1 MRNHNTAA
9 TTILYL
15 AAINI
20 VSYDLAS
27 TPDAWVYVFMENVI
41 RVMDLEKEA
50 PNVVTEPR
58 FRDLA
63 ASGYR
68 VEVVC
73 KANAYK
79 KGPNWHGAW
88 ILRAVSDEGL
98 EKLLVT
104 ARTRTSRNDIKIREI
119 KTVTG
124 VISFLQGI
132 GFSHAD
138 IPLEEG
144 KRTVH
149 KLSSEE
155 MAASR
160 P

>member
-1 MRNHNTAA
+1 
-9 TTILYL
+9 
-15 AAINI
+15 
-20 VSYDLAS
+20 
-27 TPDAWVYVFMENVI
+27 
-41 RVMDLEKEA
+41 MDLEKEA

-73 KANAYK
+73 RADAFK
-79 KGPNWHGAW
+79 KGPSWHGTW
-88 ILRAVSDEGL
+88 ILRAVSDEGV

-104 ARTRTSRNDIKIREI
+104 ARTRTSHNDIKIREI

-138 IPLEEG
+138 VPLLEG

-155 MAASR
+155 ISAHRA
-160 P
+160 

>member
-1 MRNHNTAA
+1 MT
-9 TTILYL
+9 
-15 AAINI
+15 
-20 VSYDLAS
+20 
-27 TPDAWVYVFMENVI
+27 
-41 RVMDLEKEA
+41 DLEKEA

-58 FRDLA
+58 FRDLV

-73 KANAYK
+73 KEEAFK
-79 KGPNWHGAW
+79 KGPNWHGVW

-119 KTVTG
+119 RTVTG

-138 IPLEEG
+138 IPLQAD
-144 KRTVH
+144 KRTVLR
-149 KLSSEE
+149 LSDDEL
-155 MAASR
+155 ASLQD
-160 P
+160 

>member
-1 MRNHNTAA
+1 VLG
-9 TTILYL
+9 I
-15 AAINI
+15 IN
-20 VSYDLAS
+20 
-27 TPDAWVYVFMENVI
+27 DARPSAFEKSVI
-41 RVMDLEKEA
+41 RVMDLRDEA

-58 FRDLA
+58 FRDLV

-73 KANAYK
+73 KADAFK
-79 KGPNWHGAW
+79 KGPNWHGIW

-155 MAASR
+155 VARLRA
-160 P
+160 

>member
-1 MRNHNTAA
+1 MTWLQYRKLGSFA
-9 TTILYL
+9 L
-15 AAINI
+15 
-20 VSYDLAS
+20 
-27 TPDAWVYVFMENVI
+27 WENVI
-41 RVMDLEKEA
+41 RVMDLDKEA

-63 ASGYR
+63 TNGYR

-73 KANAYK
+73 RESAYK
-79 KGPNWHGAW
+79 KGPNWHGVW
-88 ILRAVSDEGL
+88 ILRAVSDDGV

-124 VISFLQGI
+124 VISFLLGI

-138 IPLEEG
+138 IPLEKG
-144 KRTVH
+144 KRTVQ

-155 MAASR
+155 IAASR
-160 P
+160 A

>member
-1 MRNHNTAA
+1 MSRVQY
-9 TTILYL
+9 ILCAKAISLYVWASTYL
-15 AAINI
+15 ARSFAF
-20 VSYDLAS
+20 V
-27 TPDAWVYVFMENVI
+27 ENVI

-50 PNVVTEPR
+50 PNVVTAPR
-58 FRDLA
+58 FRDLV

-73 KANAYK
+73 KEDAFK
-79 KGPNWHGAW
+79 KGPNWHGVW
-88 ILRAVSDEGL
+88 ILRAVSDEGV

-119 KTVTG
+119 RTVTG

-144 KRTVH
+144 KRTVQ
-149 KLSSEE
+149 KLSGEE
-155 MAASR
+155 IAASR
-160 P
+160 G

>member
-1 MRNHNTAA
+1 
-9 TTILYL
+9 
-15 AAINI
+15 
-20 VSYDLAS
+20 
-27 TPDAWVYVFMENVI
+27 
-41 RVMDLEKEA
+41 MDLKQEA

-58 FRDLA
+58 FRDLVA
-63 ASGYR
+63 EGYL

-73 KANAYK
+73 KEAAYK

-88 ILRAVSDEGL
+88 IMRVVSDEGL

-124 VISFLQGI
+124 VISFLQGV

-144 KRTVH
+144 KRTEL

-155 MAASR
+155 LAASR
-160 P
+160 A

>member
-1 MRNHNTAA
+1 
-9 TTILYL
+9 
-15 AAINI
+15 
-20 VSYDLAS
+20 
-27 TPDAWVYVFMENVI
+27 
-41 RVMDLEKEA
+41 MDLDKEA

-58 FRDLA
+58 FRDLV

-73 KANAYK
+73 KEDAYK
-79 KGPNWHGAW
+79 KGPNWHGVW
-88 ILRAVSDEGL
+88 ILRAVSDDGV

-104 ARTRTSRNDIKIREI
+104 ARTRTTLNDIKIREI
-119 KTVTG
+119 RTVTG
-124 VISFLQGI
+124 VISFLQGV

-149 KLSSEE
+149 KLTPEDIT
-155 MAASR
+155 AR
-160 P
+160 KR

>member
-1 MRNHNTAA
+1 MCVNT
-9 TTILYL
+9 IS
-15 AAINI
+15 
-20 VSYDLAS
+20 SYDLVS
-27 TPDAWVYVFMENVI
+27 TPETWSFALLENVI

-58 FRDLA
+58 FRDLV

-73 KANAYK
+73 KEDAFK
-79 KGPNWHGAW
+79 KGPNWHGVW
-88 ILRAVSDEGL
+88 IMRAVSDDGI

-138 IPLEEG
+138 VPLEEG

-160 P
+160 A

>member
-1 MRNHNTAA
+1 
-9 TTILYL
+9 
-15 AAINI
+15 
-20 VSYDLAS
+20 
-27 TPDAWVYVFMENVI
+27 
-41 RVMDLEKEA
+41 MDLRDEA

-73 KANAYK
+73 KAGAFK
-79 KGPNWHGAW
+79 KGPNWHGVW
-88 ILRAVSDEGL
+88 ILRAVSDEGM

-144 KRTVH
+144 QRTVH
-149 KLSSEE
+149 KLSSAE
-155 MAASR
+155 AAATQS
-160 P
+160 

>member
-1 MRNHNTAA
+1 MRPGPFAFDR
-9 TTILYL
+9 
-15 AAINI
+15 
-20 VSYDLAS
+20 SES
-27 TPDAWVYVFMENVI
+27 
-41 RVMDLEKEA
+41 RVMDLRDEA

-68 VEVVC
+68 VEIVC
-73 KANAYK
+73 KSDAFK
-79 KGPNWHGAW
+79 KGPSWYGVW
-88 ILRAVSDEGL
+88 ILRAVSDDGL

-138 IPLEEG
+138 IPLVAG
-144 KRTVH
+144 KQTVL
-149 KLSSEE
+149 KLSGEE
-155 MAASR
+155 LAALR
-160 P
+160 D

>member
-1 MRNHNTAA
+1 M
-9 TTILYL
+9 
-15 AAINI
+15 
-20 VSYDLAS
+20 D
-27 TPDAWVYVFMENVI
+27 PD
-41 RVMDLEKEA
+41 KEA
-50 PNVVTEPR
+50 PNVVTESR
-58 FRDLA
+58 FRDLV

-73 KANAYK
+73 KADAFR
-79 KGPNWHGAW
+79 KGPTWHGVW
-88 ILRAVSDEGL
+88 ILRAVSDEGV

-104 ARTRTSRNDIKIREI
+104 ARTRTSHNDIKIREI

-124 VISFLQGI
+124 VISLLQGI

-138 IPLEEG
+138 VPLEEG

-155 MAASR
+155 IAASR
-160 P
+160 A

>member
-1 MRNHNTAA
+1 MIWT
-9 TTILYL
+9 
-15 AAINI
+15 
-20 VSYDLAS
+20 
-27 TPDAWVYVFMENVI
+27 
-41 RVMDLEKEA
+41 MDLRNEA
-50 PNVVTEPR
+50 PNVVTEPK
-58 FRDLA
+58 FRDLV

-73 KANAYK
+73 KEGAFK
-79 KGPNWHGAW
+79 KGPNWHGVW
-88 ILRAVSDEGL
+88 ILRVVSDEGV

-119 KTVTG
+119 RTVTG

-155 MAASR
+155 ITARRA
-160 P
+160 

>member
-1 MRNHNTAA
+1 
-9 TTILYL
+9 
-15 AAINI
+15 
-20 VSYDLAS
+20 
-27 TPDAWVYVFMENVI
+27 MENETKVT
-41 RVMDLEKEA
+41 DLEKEA

-58 FRDLA
+58 FRDLV

-73 KANAYK
+73 KEEAYK
-79 KGPNWHGAW
+79 KGPNWHGMW
-88 ILRAVSDEGL
+88 IVRAVSDEGL

-119 KTVTG
+119 RTVTG

-138 IPLEEG
+138 IPLQAD
-144 KRTVH
+144 KRTVL
-149 KLSSEE
+149 KLSDEE
-155 MAASR
+155 LASLQG
-160 P
+160 

>member
-1 MRNHNTAA
+1 
-9 TTILYL
+9 
-15 AAINI
+15 
-20 VSYDLAS
+20 
-27 TPDAWVYVFMENVI
+27 
-41 RVMDLEKEA
+41 MDLEQEA
-50 PNVVTEPR
+50 PNVVTESG
-58 FRDLA
+58 FRDLVE
-63 ASGYR
+63 SGHR

-73 KANAYK
+73 KESAFK
-79 KGPNWHGAW
+79 KGPSWHGVW
-88 ILRAVSDEGL
+88 ILRVVSDAGV

-138 IPLEEG
+138 VPLEEG
-144 KRTVH
+144 KRTVQ

-160 P
+160 A

>member
-1 MRNHNTAA
+1 
-9 TTILYL
+9 
-15 AAINI
+15 
-20 VSYDLAS
+20 
-27 TPDAWVYVFMENVI
+27 
-41 RVMDLEKEA
+41 MDLEKEA

-73 KANAYK
+73 KADAYK
-79 KGPNWHGAW
+79 KGPNWHGIW
-88 ILRAVSDEGL
+88 ILRAVSDDGV

-149 KLSSEE
+149 KLSGEE
-155 MAASR
+155 VSAR
-160 P
+160 KT

>member
-1 MRNHNTAA
+1 MSRNKYNLRVNN
-9 TTILYL
+9 ISLYG
-15 AAINI
+15 
-20 VSYDLAS
+20 LAS
-27 TPDAWVYVFMENVI
+27 IFEAGSFALSGNVI
-41 RVMDLEKEA
+41 RVIDLDKEA

-58 FRDLA
+58 FRDLV

-73 KANAYK
+73 KEDAYK
-79 KGPNWHGAW
+79 KGPNWHGVW
-88 ILRAVSDEGL
+88 ILRAVSDDGV

-104 ARTRTSRNDIKIREI
+104 ARTRTTLNDIKIREI
-119 KTVTG
+119 RTVTG
-124 VISFLQGI
+124 VISFLQGV

-149 KLSSEE
+149 KLTPEDIT
-155 MAASR
+155 AR
-160 P
+160 KR

>member
-1 MRNHNTAA
+1 MNWE
-9 TTILYL
+9 
-15 AAINI
+15 
-20 VSYDLAS
+20 V
-27 TPDAWVYVFMENVI
+27 
-41 RVMDLEKEA
+41 EA
-50 PNVVTEPR
+50 PNVVTESG
-58 FRDLA
+58 FRDLV

-68 VEVVC
+68 VEVIC
-73 KANAYK
+73 KEEAYK
-79 KGPNWHGAW
+79 KGPNWHGVW
-88 ILRAVSDEGL
+88 ILRAVSDEGV

-104 ARTRTSRNDIKIREI
+104 ARTRTSRNEIKIREI

-155 MAASR
+155 MATSR
-160 P
+160 A

>member
-1 MRNHNTAA
+1 
-9 TTILYL
+9 
-15 AAINI
+15 
-20 VSYDLAS
+20 
-27 TPDAWVYVFMENVI
+27 MENVI
-41 RVMDLEKEA
+41 RVMDLDKEA

-63 ASGYR
+63 TSGYR

-73 KANAYK
+73 KEDAYK
-79 KGPNWHGAW
+79 KGPNWHGVW
-88 ILRAVSDEGL
+88 ILRAVSDEGV

-124 VISFLQGI
+124 IISFLQGI
-132 GFSHAD
+132 GFSHTD
-138 IPLEEG
+138 IPLEKG
-144 KRTVH
+144 KRTVQ

-155 MAASR
+155 IAANR
-160 P
+160 A

>member
-1 MRNHNTAA
+1 MLG
-9 TTILYL
+9 I
-15 AAINI
+15 IN
-20 VSYDLAS
+20 
-27 TPDAWVYVFMENVI
+27 DARLSAFKESVI
-41 RVMDLEKEA
+41 RVMDLRDEA

-58 FRDLA
+58 FRDLV

-73 KANAYK
+73 KTDAFK
-79 KGPNWHGAW
+79 KGPNWHGIW

-155 MAASR
+155 VARIRA
-160 P
+160 

>member
-1 MRNHNTAA
+1 M
-9 TTILYL
+9 
-15 AAINI
+15 
-20 VSYDLAS
+20 
-27 TPDAWVYVFMENVI
+27 
-41 RVMDLEKEA
+41 MDLDKEA

-58 FRDLA
+58 FRDLV

-73 KANAYK
+73 KSDAFR
-79 KGPNWHGAW
+79 KGPNWHGVW
-88 ILRAVSDEGL
+88 ILRAVSDDGV

-124 VISFLQGI
+124 VISLLQAI

-138 IPLEEG
+138 VPLEEG
-144 KRTVH
+144 RRTVH
-149 KLSSEE
+149 KLSSDE
-155 MAASR
+155 MAALR
-160 P
+160 L

>member
-1 MRNHNTAA
+1 MAF
-9 TTILYL
+9 
-15 AAINI
+15 
-20 VSYDLAS
+20 V
-27 TPDAWVYVFMENVI
+27 ENVA
-41 RVMDLEKEA
+41 RVMDLDKEA

-63 ASGYR
+63 ESGYR
-68 VEVVC
+68 VEVHC
-73 KANAYK
+73 KSGAYR
-79 KGPNWHGAW
+79 KGPNWHGVW
-88 ILRAVSDEGL
+88 TMRVVSDEGV

-104 ARTRTSRNDIKIREI
+104 ARTRTSHNDIKIREI

-144 KRTVH
+144 QKSIHT
-149 KLSSEE
+149 LSAEE
-155 MAASR
+155 IAAAR
-160 P
+160 A

>member
-1 MRNHNTAA
+1 
-9 TTILYL
+9 
-15 AAINI
+15 
-20 VSYDLAS
+20 
-27 TPDAWVYVFMENVI
+27 MEYVI

-58 FRDLA
+58 FRDLVA
-63 ASGYR
+63 NGYR

-73 KANAYK
+73 KEDAFK
-79 KGPNWHGAW
+79 KGPNWHGVW
-88 ILRAVSDEGL
+88 IMRAVSDDGI

-138 IPLEEG
+138 VPLEEG

-160 P
+160 A